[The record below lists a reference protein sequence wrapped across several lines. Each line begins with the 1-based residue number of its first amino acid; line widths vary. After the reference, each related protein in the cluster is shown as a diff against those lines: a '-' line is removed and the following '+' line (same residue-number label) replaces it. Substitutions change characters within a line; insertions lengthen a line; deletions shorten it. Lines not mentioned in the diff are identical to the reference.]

1 MLHYETPASLEA
13 DIRRFEQDLAE
24 FRAGRLHETAFTAKR
39 VKMGIYLERNYTTYM
54 FRIRC
59 AGGILT
65 PHQLAA
71 AGELAR
77 KYGDSRVH
85 VTTRAEIQLHGVPEE
100 HLVLVLRLLRE
111 AGLSSLGGGGNT
123 VRNIVAN
130 PDSGISPAEVF
141 DVQPAALA
149 LTSRMCA
156 EPDSWDLPRKIKT
169 GFTSRPDDAAF
180 ILVQD
185 IGFIA
190 CLNAAGVRGYQL
202 YAGGGLGAKPKPG
215 ILLHD
220 FLTEPQVYHAVRAIK
235 NIFHAHGNRKNKH
248 RSRLKFLIHEDMG
261 EAAFRK
267 LYEEEF
273 AKVLA
278 QGTPGLQVM
287 PIDNAANQQ
296 RRFDLIPLAEAA
308 PGFALW
314 RERHVSRQKQAGLCA
329 VRLPLLLG
337 DLSPDDCLRLTEFLQ
352 HFGANTL
359 RCGADQNLYLR
370 NIPELFLPNLHSV
383 IAACATLSGKPV
395 IYANLVPCTGAQT
408 CQVGINRPRP
418 AAQAIFKALD
428 KADFPLP
435 DDVQIRISGC
445 PNACACHWLGDLAF
459 HGKVRHV
466 QGRAVPSYNVLGNG
480 GLSHGQLRL
489 GETVGWVHAYDLPRF
504 VVDALRLRA
513 AHPAQ
518 SFSSWW
524 SSGGKEA
531 VAALC
536 AEQYNQLPS
545 FEEDKNYY
553 FDHGAEQLFSV
564 KDLGRAECSA
574 GMYDMIEVDEKE
586 LRKRLRELESGNVT
600 ETVLRELVFRSAR
613 MLLVTRGEE
622 ARSEEEAAQLFIKH
636 FIDSGLV
643 STAYRLPVEL
653 LSAGRELCQHAE
665 QAAAL
670 GRAMLALYQRMDSTM
685 RFPDETA
692 APAEPAQSAAASQPQ
707 ETQRQPDRR
716 KDLSGVKCPLNF
728 ARTKVLLADMVPGQ
742 LLEIILDDGEPIE
755 NVPDSLRSEG
765 HRILSQERRGKQW
778 TVLIE
783 KS

>member
-1 MLHYETPASLEA
+1 MLHYEIPASLEA

-39 VKMGIYLERNYTTYM
+39 VKMGVYLERNYTTYM

-59 AGGILT
+59 AGGIIT
-65 PHQLAA
+65 PQQLAA

-123 VRNIVAN
+123 IRNIVAN

-141 DVQPAALA
+141 DVQPAAVA

-156 EPDSWDLPRKIKT
+156 EPDSWDMPRKIKA

-180 ILVQD
+180 IFVQD

-190 CLNAAGVRGYQL
+190 CLNAAGERGYQL
-202 YAGGGLGAKPKPG
+202 YAGGGLGARPKVAV
-215 ILLHD
+215 LLQE
-220 FLTEPQVYHAVRAIK
+220 FLPEPQVYHAVRAIK
-235 NIFHAHGNRKNKH
+235 NLFHVHGNRKNKH
-248 RSRLKFLIHEDMG
+248 RSRIKFLIHEDMG

-278 QGTPGLQVM
+278 QGAPGLQII
-287 PIDNAANQQ
+287 PIDNEDS
-296 RRFDLIPLAEAA
+296 RGEKSFA
-308 PGFALW
+308 PTTAGQGYDLW
-314 RERHVSRQKQAGLCA
+314 RERHVTAQKQAGLCA

-337 DLSPDDCLRLTEFLQ
+337 DLSPDDCLRLADFLGS
-352 HFGANTL
+352 FGENTL
-359 RCGADQNLYLR
+359 RCGTDQNLYLR
-370 NIPELFLPNLHSV
+370 NIPEQFLPNLHSV
-383 IAACATLSGKPV
+383 LAACTTLSGKPV
-395 IYANLVPCTGAQT
+395 IYASLVPCTGAQT

-428 KADFPLP
+428 KVDFRLP
-435 DDVQIRISGC
+435 DNVQIRISGC
-445 PNACACHWLGDLAF
+445 PNSCANHWLGDLAF

-466 QGRAVPSYNVLGNG
+466 QGRAVPTYNVLGNG
-480 GLSHGQLRL
+480 GLSQGQLRL
-489 GETVGWVHAYDLPRF
+489 GEAVGWVHSYDLPRF
-504 VVDALRLRA
+504 VVDALRLCA
-513 AHPAQ
+513 AHPVD
-518 SFSSWW
+518 SFNSWW
-524 SSGGKEA
+524 RDGGKEA
-531 VAALC
+531 IATLC
-536 AEQYNQLPS
+536 AEKYNQIPP

-586 LRKRLRELESGNVT
+586 IKKLLRTLESNST
-600 ETVLRELVFRSAR
+600 AEAVLRELVFRSAR
-613 MLLVTRGEE
+613 MLLVTQGEE
-622 ARSEEEAAQLFIKH
+622 ARSEEEVAQLFTKH

-643 STAYRLPVEL
+643 SAEHRLPVDL
-653 LSAGRELCQHAE
+653 LREGRELRQHADK
-665 QAAAL
+665 AAAL
-670 GRAMLALYQRMDSTM
+670 AQAMLALYQSMDSTM
-685 RFPDETA
+685 RFPSATV
-692 APAEPAQSAAASQPQ
+692 APAEPAQPPTASSPA
-707 ETQRQPDRR
+707 ETQRRPDCF

-728 ARTKVLLADMVPGQ
+728 ARAKVMLSCMNSGET
-742 LLEIILDDGEPIE
+742 LEIILDDGEPIE
-755 NVPDSLRSEG
+755 NVPGSVRSEG
-765 HRILSQERRGKQW
+765 HRILSQEQRGAQW
-778 TVLIE
+778 AVLIE
-783 KS
+783 KA

>member
-39 VKMGIYLERNYTTYM
+39 VKMGVYLERNYSTYM

-65 PHQLAA
+65 PEQLAA

-130 PDSGISPAEVF
+130 PDSGISPEEVF
-141 DVQPAALA
+141 DVQPAAVA

-156 EPDSWDLPRKIKT
+156 EPDSWDMPRKIKT

-190 CLNAAGVRGYQL
+190 CLNAAGERGYQL
-202 YAGGGLGAKPKPG
+202 YVGGGLGARPKVAV
-215 ILLHD
+215 LLQE
-220 FLTEPQVYHAVRAIK
+220 FLPEPQVYHAVRAIK
-235 NIFHAHGNRKNKH
+235 NLFHAHGNRKNKH
-248 RSRLKFLIHEDMG
+248 RSRIKFLIHEDMG
-261 EAAFRK
+261 EAAFRR

-278 QGTPGLQVM
+278 QGAPGLQVV
-287 PIDNAANQQ
+287 PIDNAARQPS
-296 RRFDLIPLAEAA
+296 LAPLAEPA
-308 PGFALW
+308 PGYDLW
-314 RERHVSRQKQAGLCA
+314 RERHVTAQKQAGLCA

-337 DLSPDDCLRLTEFLQ
+337 DLSPDDCLRLADFLRP
-352 HFGANTL
+352 FGENTL
-359 RCGADQNLYLR
+359 RCGTDQNLYLR
-370 NIPELFLPNLHSV
+370 NIPEQFLPNLHQC
-383 IAACATLSGKPV
+383 ITACTTLSEKPV
-395 IYANLVPCTGAQT
+395 IYASLVPCTGAQT

-428 KADFPLP
+428 KVDFPLP

-445 PNACACHWLGDLAF
+445 PNSCANHWLGDLAF

-466 QGRAVPSYNVLGNG
+466 QGRPVPTYNVLGNG
-480 GLSHGQLRL
+480 GLSQGQLRL
-489 GETVGWVHAYDLPRF
+489 GEAVGWVHSFDLPRF
-504 VVDALRLRA
+504 VVDALRCYA
-513 AHPAQ
+513 AHPAD

-524 SSGGKEA
+524 RDGGKEA
-531 VAALC
+531 IAALC
-536 AEQYNQLPS
+536 VEKYNQIPP

-586 LRKRLRELESGNVT
+586 LRKLLRALESGNAA
-600 ETVLRELVFRSAR
+600 EDVLRELVFRAAR
-613 MLLVTRGEE
+613 LLLVTRGEE
-622 ARSEEEAAQLFIKH
+622 ARSEHEAAQLFTRL

-643 STAYRLPVEL
+643 SAEHRLPVEL
-653 LSAGRELCQHAE
+653 LSKGGELRQHADK
-665 QAAAL
+665 AAAL
-670 GRAMLALYQRMDSTM
+670 GHAMLALYQSMDSTM
-685 RFPDETA
+685 RFPGETA
-692 APAEPAQSAAASQPQ
+692 ATAGPTQAEAASPPA
-707 ETQRQPDRR
+707 ETQRQPDRC

-728 ARTKVLLADMVPGQ
+728 ARTKVLLADMQPGQ
-742 LLEIILDDGEPIE
+742 LLEIILDNGEPIE
-755 NVPDSLRSEG
+755 NVPGSVQQEG
-765 HRILSQERRGKQW
+765 HRIVQQEQRGTQW
-778 TVLIE
+778 AVLIE
-783 KS
+783 KG

>member
-1 MLHYETPASLEA
+1 MLHYEIPASLEA
-13 DIRRFEQDLAE
+13 EIRRFEQDLAE

-59 AGGILT
+59 AGGIIT
-65 PHQLAA
+65 PEQLAA

-123 VRNIVAN
+123 VRNIIAN
-130 PDSGISPAEVF
+130 PDSGISPTEVF
-141 DVQPAALA
+141 DVQPAAVA

-156 EPDSWDLPRKIKT
+156 EPDSWDMPRKIKA

-180 ILVQD
+180 ILVVQD

-202 YAGGGLGAKPKPG
+202 YAGGGLGAKPKAG

-273 AKVLA
+273 ANVLA
-278 QGTPGLQVM
+278 QGAPDLQVM
-287 PIDNAANQQ
+287 PIDNAANQS
-296 RRFDLIPLAEAA
+296 RTFDLVPLAEPA

-314 RERHVSRQKQAGLCA
+314 HERHVSRQKQDGLCA

-370 NIPELFLPNLHSV
+370 NIPEQFLPNLHSV

-445 PNACACHWLGDLAF
+445 PNSCACHWLGDLAF

-466 QGRAVPSYNVLGNG
+466 QGRPVPTYNVLGNG
-480 GLSHGQLRL
+480 GLSQGQLRL

-504 VVDALRLRA
+504 VVDALRLCA
-513 AHPAQ
+513 EHPGQ

-586 LRKRLRELESGNVT
+586 LRKLLREVESGNVT
-600 ETVLRELVFRSAR
+600 ETALRGLVFRSAR

-622 ARSEEEAAQLFIKH
+622 ARSEEEAAQLFISM

-643 STAYRLPVEL
+643 SAEHRLPVEL
-653 LSAGRELCQHAE
+653 LSRRPSSCASTRTRPPPWAGPCWRCI
-665 QAAAL
+665 
-670 GRAMLALYQRMDSTM
+670 RAWTAPCAFLARPPRLPT
-685 RFPDETA
+685 
-692 APAEPAQSAAASQPQ
+692 SAAAAAPPPAGNAAS
-707 ETQRQPDRR
+707 
-716 KDLSGVKCPLNF
+716 
-728 ARTKVLLADMVPGQ
+728 A
-742 LLEIILDDGEPIE
+742 
-755 NVPDSLRSEG
+755 
-765 HRILSQERRGKQW
+765 
-778 TVLIE
+778 
-783 KS
+783 